1 MIQTGFIFRTDQK
14 VYQIYKCSL
23 ACWFIASWLVGV
35 ADAWYNPIE
44 GRYYTGKL
52 IRSKKP
58 IVEFQ
63 TTCPTTTKWL
73 LLRGLLLTLLWKVQ
87 KYAFSAVMPTSEYTW
102 TFYRSIRKEPSTN
115 AVATARILQCVAWL
129 SSVNVTFCYYGTK
142 GIWKNRNFH
151 FRTKSYWMFFRPRCS

>member
-52 IRSKKP
+52 IRSKKNNQR
-58 IVEFQ
+58 ISDYLSNYNEMVAVA
-63 TTCPTTTKWL
+63 WSIA
-73 LLRGLLLTLLWKVQ
+73 
-87 KYAFSAVMPTSEYTW
+87 YAFM
-102 TFYRSIRKEPSTN
+102 
-115 AVATARILQCVAWL
+115 
-129 SSVNVTFCYYGTK
+129 K
-142 GIWKNRNFH
+142 GSKVRL
-151 FRTKSYWMFFRPRCS
+151 